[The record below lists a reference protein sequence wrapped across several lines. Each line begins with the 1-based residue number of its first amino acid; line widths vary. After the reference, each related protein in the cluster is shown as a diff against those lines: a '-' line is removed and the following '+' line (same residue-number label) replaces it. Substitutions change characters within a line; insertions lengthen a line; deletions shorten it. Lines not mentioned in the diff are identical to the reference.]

1 MIISQ
6 TECYTMGE
14 MSMGN
19 TLAITL
25 WKMLKVGALTNDE
38 KKKGEIENIK
48 NIMKKEKNDC

>member
-1 MIISQ
+1 
-6 TECYTMGE
+6 
-14 MSMGN
+14 MGN

-25 WKMLKVGALTNDE
+25 WKMLKVGVLTNDE

>member
-1 MIISQ
+1 
-6 TECYTMGE
+6 
-14 MSMGN
+14 MGN